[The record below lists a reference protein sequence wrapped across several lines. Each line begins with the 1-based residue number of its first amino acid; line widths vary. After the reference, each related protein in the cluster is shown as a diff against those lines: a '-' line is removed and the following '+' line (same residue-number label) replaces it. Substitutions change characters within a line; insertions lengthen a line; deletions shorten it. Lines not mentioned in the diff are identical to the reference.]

1 MSETELDQLL
11 AKTDFKVTDRGRDF
25 YAKSAN
31 KHLYYSE
38 ENGIQAA
45 GDGVNHYDGPNVFT
59 DQQRST
65 IVETVLDELLLEAHG
80 KLQQITDAAIKKKLE
95 QHLQSLKK
103 TEWMQPVLSSPLKEI
118 FAIDL
123 KTKRLAEPALRGFYV
138 KSGTENGT
146 EVERIYYT
154 NRGNGDARL
163 SELADEIN
171 LRERYQTNKKNVY
184 REKITFIKIE
194 FS

>member
-1 MSETELDQLL
+1 M
-11 AKTDFKVTDRGRDF
+11 
-25 YAKSAN
+25 
-31 KHLYYSE
+31 
-38 ENGIQAA
+38 
-45 GDGVNHYDGPNVFT
+45 
-59 DQQRST
+59 
-65 IVETVLDELLLEAHG
+65 ETVLDELLLEAHG
-80 KLQQITDAAIKKKLE
+80 KLQQITDAAIKEKLE
-95 QHLQSLKK
+95 QHMQSLKK

-118 FAIDL
+118 FATDL

>member
-1 MSETELDQLL
+1 MSETELDRLL

-59 DQQRST
+59 DQRRPT
-65 IVETVLDELLLEAHG
+65 IVETMLDELLLEAHG
-80 KLQQITDAAIKKKLE
+80 KLQQITDAAIKEKLE
-95 QHLQSLKK
+95 QHMQGLKK

-118 FAIDL
+118 FATDL

-138 KSGTENGT
+138 KSGTE
-146 EVERIYYT
+146 
-154 NRGNGDARL
+154 
-163 SELADEIN
+163 
-171 LRERYQTNKKNVY
+171 KWH
-184 REKITFIKIE
+184 
-194 FS
+194 

>member
-1 MSETELDQLL
+1 MSETELDRLL

-59 DQQRST
+59 DQRRPT

-80 KLQQITDAAIKKKLE
+80 KLQQITDAAIKEMQQLRKNSNSTCKVLRKRNGC
-95 QHLQSLKK
+95 SL
-103 TEWMQPVLSSPLKEI
+103 
-118 FAIDL
+118 F
-123 KTKRLAEPALRGFYV
+123 
-138 KSGTENGT
+138 
-146 EVERIYYT
+146 
-154 NRGNGDARL
+154 
-163 SELADEIN
+163 
-171 LRERYQTNKKNVY
+171 
-184 REKITFIKIE
+184 
-194 FS
+194 